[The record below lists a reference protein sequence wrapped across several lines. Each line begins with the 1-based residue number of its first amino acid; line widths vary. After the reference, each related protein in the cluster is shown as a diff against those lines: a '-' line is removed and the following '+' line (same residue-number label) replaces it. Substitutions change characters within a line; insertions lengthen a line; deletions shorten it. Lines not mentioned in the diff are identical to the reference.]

1 MRFQVFRVALL
12 ALTLVAV
19 GNVRAQE
26 VRATTVTLTVI
37 DPTGAPIANAH
48 TLAIYGSQFAV
59 VSTDGHG
66 RVSFKM
72 LRGLGGIPVSAPGYK
87 NEEVPLDLTSAG
99 DTADVSVALEPIEF
113 KITTRTTISSS
124 SLLLTTYVQGNRTRV
139 EAANS
144 TDAADRSGSPQN
156 GPFDPAGVT
165 IFQCDQ
171 QRAFRLNTA
180 AHEYVSYALTDHP
193 YPERTAIRKLEPS
206 GPAFEIDTDTVDTG
220 ERRDFFGYSARHL
233 ITTQTVHRGSLPSSG
248 WEKTVDGWYIDLKA
262 SYSCH
267 EGFGNFGDGFL
278 TVPGPR
284 AAMRNNNILYRHTG
298 VNDVGFPVDL
308 TVRSRY
314 VRGDGREF
322 VEQERI
328 EVIEFSTAPLD
339 PSLFEVPEG
348 FTRVDRLKPHH

>member
-1 MRFQVFRVALL
+1 MHSQAFRTGLL
-12 ALTLVAV
+12 ALALLAV

-26 VRATTVTLTVI
+26 IRATTVTLTVT

-48 TLAIYGSQFAV
+48 TLAIYGSQFNH
-59 VSTDGHG
+59 VSTDEHG

-72 LRGLGGIPVSAPGYK
+72 LRGSGFIPVSASGYK
-87 NEEVPLDLTSAG
+87 NEEVPFDLRSAG
-99 DTADVSVALEPIEF
+99 DTVDISVALEPIEF
-113 KITTRTTISSS
+113 KLTSRRTISSNS
-124 SLLLTTYVQGNRTRV
+124 FLLTTYAQGNRTRV

-180 AHEYVSYALTDHP
+180 AHEYVSYTLTDRP
-193 YPERTAIRKLEPS
+193 YPEGTAIPKVGSSVAAIEV
-206 GPAFEIDTDTVDTG
+206 DTETIDTG
-220 ERRDFFGYSARHL
+220 ERQNFFGYPARHL
-233 ITTQTVHRGSLPSSG
+233 ITTQIIHREGFPSSG
-248 WEKTVDGWYIDLKA
+248 WEKTADGWYIDLKA

-278 TVPGPR
+278 TLPTPD
-284 AAMRNNNILYRHTG
+284 AILRSDIRYRHTG
-298 VNDVGFPVDL
+298 VEIVGLPVDL
-308 TVRSRY
+308 TVQTRN

-322 VEQERI
+322 VEQERN
-328 EVIEFSTAPLD
+328 EVIELSTAPLD
-339 PSLFEVPEG
+339 ASLFEVPEG
-348 FTRVDRLKPHH
+348 FTKVDRLKPHH